1 MDSMPERPG
10 HCSCLLKVIAQ
21 RNLLPIPTLNCKVY
35 SLKILFK
42 GSFWATI
49 LIIWFLTEK
58 ILILQVLF
66 LELKLPPNGEM
77 KMQSSKKTLGSTRRG
92 TESNHKLRVG
102 RRFSTSK
109 VLRGTHGA
117 ESKLLAFDAMKKVLM
132 ASRTTQPTLAY
143 PDGSQQ
149 TGGVQS
155 PVMSVETVQHGVWL
169 SELTPADTVYC
180 CPVCLG
186 F

>member
-1 MDSMPERPG
+1 MHACALVKVFWQLPSQDRQHAWEAWPLLFTKMIAPG
-10 HCSCLLKVIAQ
+10 NI
-21 RNLLPIPTLNCKVY
+21 LPIPMLNCKVY

-42 GSFWATI
+42 GSFWVTI

-92 TESNHKLRVG
+92 TESNHKLRLG

-109 VLRGTHGA
+109 VLWGAHGV
-117 ESKLLAFDAMKKVLM
+117 ESKLLAFDAVERCWWHQEPHSPHWLIQIEASGLVVFRVL
-132 ASRTTQPTLAY
+132 
-143 PDGSQQ
+143 
-149 TGGVQS
+149 
-155 PVMSVETVQHGVWL
+155 
-169 SELTPADTVYC
+169 
-180 CPVCLG
+180 
-186 F
+186 